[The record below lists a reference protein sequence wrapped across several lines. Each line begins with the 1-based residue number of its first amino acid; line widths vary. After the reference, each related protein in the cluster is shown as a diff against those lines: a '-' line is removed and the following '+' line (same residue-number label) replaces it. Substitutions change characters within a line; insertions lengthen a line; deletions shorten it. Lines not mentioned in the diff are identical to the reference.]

1 MQGGDF
7 TVASRTLDDKHWVV
21 AFLVDNGPVRYYLYD
36 RDAKKA
42 RFLFTNRKELEGLPL
57 QKMHPV
63 LIRTRDG
70 LDLVSYLTLPRN
82 DPDGKGRPRK
92 PVPMVLVVHGGPWDR
107 DTWGFDPTHQFLAN
121 RGYAVLSVNYRG
133 SVGFGK
139 KFLNAGRREWGR
151 KMHHDLIDAVDWA
164 VAEKIAPA
172 DKVAIFGLSYGGYA
186 TLVGLSFTPEKF
198 ACGVDMVGPSNLV
211 TLLNT
216 IPPYWTSILQ
226 MLKDR
231 IGDPSTEDGRKF
243 LAERLP
249 PHPRRA
255 DPPAAADRPGPTTR
269 ASSRTSR
276 TRSSRRCR
284 PRRSRSP
291 TSCFPTRATAS
302 PARPI
307 TWRSMPWPRRSWP
320 ATWAAATRAFTP
332 RLTTRPSPSSPGPGT
347 CRG

>member
-1 MQGGDF
+1 M
-7 TVASRTLDDKHWVV
+7 
-21 AFLVDNGPVRYYLYD
+21 
-36 RDAKKA
+36 
-42 RFLFTNRKELEGLPL
+42 
-57 QKMHPV
+57 
-63 LIRTRDG
+63 
-70 LDLVSYLTLPRN
+70 
-82 DPDGKGRPRK
+82 
-92 PVPMVLVVHGGPWDR
+92 
-107 DTWGFDPTHQFLAN
+107 
-121 RGYAVLSVNYRG
+121 LSVNYRG

-243 LAERLP
+243 LAERSPLTRAGQIRRP
-249 PHPRRA
+249 LLIGQGANDPRVKQNESDQIVKAMQAKKIPVTYVLFPDEGHGFARPA
-255 DPPAAADRPGPTTR
+255 NNLAFHAVAEAFLARHLGGRYEGIHTAFDDSTLTVVTGAGDVPGLKDKLPAAKKD
-269 ASSRTSR
+269 
-276 TRSSRRCR
+276 
-284 PRRSRSP
+284 
-291 TSCFPTRATAS
+291 
-302 PARPI
+302 
-307 TWRSMPWPRRSWP
+307 
-320 ATWAAATRAFTP
+320 
-332 RLTTRPSPSSPGPGT
+332 
-347 CRG
+347 